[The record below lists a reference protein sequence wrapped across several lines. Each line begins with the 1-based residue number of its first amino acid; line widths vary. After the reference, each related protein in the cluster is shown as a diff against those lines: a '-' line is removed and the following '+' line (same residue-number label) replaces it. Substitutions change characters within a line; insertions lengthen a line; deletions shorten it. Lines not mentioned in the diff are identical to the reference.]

1 MWHAGLALAA
11 LAGAALGADFDPK
24 AALQA
29 SRSALGTE
37 VRDIEF
43 LDQHGG
49 RLRLRA
55 LRGHPVVISMI
66 YTSCASIC
74 PTTTRQLAAAVE
86 IARGAL
92 GADGFS
98 VLSVGFD
105 TAHDTPKALQAFAE
119 ERHIEDPRWYFVTAT
134 PAAIRRLAA
143 DTGFWYA
150 PSGGM
155 FEHLIQTTL
164 LDARGRVV
172 RQVYGNEFSPLTL
185 LDPLKRLELGAPL
198 GDAPVLSLI
207 ERIRLLCTVYDVRL
221 GRYRFDYSLALGV
234 LIALSTAL
242 VVLVLVARA
251 WRGAARGR
259 A

>member
-1 MWHAGLALAA
+1 
-11 LAGAALGADFDPK
+11 
-24 AALQA
+24 
-29 SRSALGTE
+29 
-37 VRDIEF
+37 
-43 LDQHGG
+43 
-49 RLRLRA
+49 
-55 LRGHPVVISMI
+55 
-66 YTSCASIC
+66 
-74 PTTTRQLAAAVE
+74 
-86 IARGAL
+86 
-92 GADGFS
+92 
-98 VLSVGFD
+98 
-105 TAHDTPKALQAFAE
+105 
-119 ERHIEDPRWYFVTAT
+119 
-134 PAAIRRLAA
+134 
-143 DTGFWYA
+143 
-150 PSGGM
+150 
-155 FEHLIQTTL
+155 L